1 MNEEYDP
8 IASMLAEMIEAWAIE
23 DAKKEMRK

>member
-8 IASMLAEMIEAWAIE
+8 IASMLADMIEAWAIE
-23 DAKKEMRK
+23 DAKKGMKT

>member
-8 IASMLAEMIEAWAIE
+8 IASMLADMIEQWAIE
-23 DAKKEMRK
+23 DAKKGMKT

>member
-8 IASMLAEMIEAWAIE
+8 LVAMMADMIEAWAIE
-23 DAKKEMRK
+23 DAKKGMKT